1 MSIEDKNINLT
12 QKLDSLESRLEKKR
26 EQFIKNNYYSQFQNI
41 KDYDFQPN
49 YIKIESVGENTQPVY
64 YTTQLNPTYSKTANL
79 SIMSPSNE
87 YFIRKIVKEEFSTLI
102 LPYQHDLF
110 HNINKLE
117 NDIYDIKVASNLSKN
132 NQIME
137 KENNEKIK
145 NIFEDIKLNDF
156 VIKPEYDNKI
166 AEFTHQISYLNT
178 SINDLNIKIKDINNN
193 ANNNSNNNNNNNINN
208 NNNNINNNG
217 NNNEYNYRNLNDIL
231 STNNIIHNNLNEED
245 RMKIKNLESQI
256 SNLQKNFQE
265 QIDNLGKEIT
275 KHIDDSKIVFINNEF
290 NKVKDEFAKI
300 KEDVLKLKYQIKPLN
315 QLPVSQLNNLNYDE
329 LKYFPNLKKDLEY
342 LKNRINMN
350 YNSYNN
356 NNINEPQLNAVPDI
370 GLNNSII
377 DKIVKDTKELSD
389 RLDKIEKKSFNNN
402 EINEISSSNI
412 INNQDVDK
420 LNDKIY
426 SLENKILDINT
437 KLNEI
442 ELNQQSDNI
451 QSNKNNNDKIEN
463 LNSVDLT
470 EIKNLLSKQEN
481 QINSLPKLNEYEE
494 LKNLINEN
502 SNKIENI
509 TIGKLFASKIDFDNL
524 KLDYENFKKQLLLR
538 KNSLNNSM
546 KGSIISN
553 RSIKEANKS
562 KGNIRSSRNNSLR
575 NNSVDNRR
583 IETDN
588 KKHINLD
595 DDDAYNVDNFEVED
609 IEDLLG

>member
-1 MSIEDKNINLT
+1 MSFEDKNINLT

-26 EQFIKNNYYSQFQNI
+26 EQFIKNNYYTQFQNI

-64 YTTQLNPTYSKTANL
+64 YTTHLNPTYSKTANL

-110 HNINKLE
+110 HNINTLE
-117 NDIYDIKVASNLSKN
+117 NEIYDVKVASNLSKN

-137 KENNEKIK
+137 KANNENIK

-156 VIKPEYDNKI
+156 VIKAEYDNKI

-193 ANNNSNNNNNNNINN
+193 NNNNTNNNNNNINN
-208 NNNNINNNG
+208 NNNNNDDNI
-217 NNNEYNYRNLNDIL
+217 RNLNDII
-231 STNNIIHNNLNEED
+231 SNNKIINNNLIEED

-256 SNLQKNFQE
+256 SNLQKNFQD

-290 NKVKDEFAKI
+290 NKVKDEFSQI
-300 KEDVLKLKYQIKPLN
+300 KENVLKLNYQIKPLN

-329 LKYFPNLKKDLEY
+329 LKYFPNLKKDIEY
-342 LKNRINMN
+342 LKNRINLN
-350 YNSYNN
+350 YNSNN

-389 RLDKIEKKSFNNN
+389 RLDKIEKKSLNNN

-437 KLNEI
+437 KINEI
-442 ELNQQSDNI
+442 ELNKQSDNI
-451 QSNKNNNDKIEN
+451 QSIINNNNKNDN
-463 LNSVDLT
+463 LNSIDLT
-470 EIKNLLSKQEN
+470 EIKNQLSKQEN
-481 QINSLPKLNEYEE
+481 LINSLPKSNEYEE

-509 TIGKLFASKIDFDNL
+509 KQGILFASKIDFDNL
-524 KLDYENFKKQLLLR
+524 KLDYDNFKKQLLLR
-538 KNSLNNSM
+538 KNSLNNSL
-546 KGSIISN
+546 KGSLISN
-553 RSIKEANKS
+553 RSIKETNKS
-562 KGNIRSSRNNSLR
+562 KGNIRSSRNSLR
-575 NNSVDNRR
+575 NNSVENKKN
-583 IETDN
+583 ESDN
-588 KKHINLD
+588 KKNINLEE
-595 DDDAYNVDNFEVED
+595 DDAYNVDNFEVED